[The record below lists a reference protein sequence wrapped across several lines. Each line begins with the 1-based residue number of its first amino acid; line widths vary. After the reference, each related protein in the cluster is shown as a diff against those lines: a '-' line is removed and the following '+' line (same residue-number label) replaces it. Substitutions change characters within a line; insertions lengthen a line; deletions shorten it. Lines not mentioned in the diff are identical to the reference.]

1 MFLYL
6 PLFQK
11 ADRYWVVFCVHDDC
25 EAFLEG
31 YLDPRQAPSHSPEWS
46 LSLQTVQH
54 VSHALVSVEQEFEF
68 VITLSTEVA
77 RFNANTWEC
86 MQEWVESLR
95 SKLREMKLLS
105 PKENLYSKLPEIK
118 PPLAPTRDPTS
129 PLPATPPVPAAIVPG
144 IERVQPL
151 SNVASSQHHTPPAT
165 AMVTTATTA
174 VSTTATTSASNATPL
189 TSTTTNSS
197 GPQVA
202 MSNTST
208 QNLMNLLTNP
218 LQAVSSINNQHIS
231 SQYLF
236 DAISLASDLSDMG
249 SLDDYSNDLI
259 KRFISS
265 SSPLSSPP
273 PTSANGGPSGSG
285 SNLPKPQKLT
295 TKENGFNHS
304 NGAASSASSSLATTF
319 VTNVLADP
327 GTTSLKRSTS
337 DKKVLVDVRA
347 DSSSGSSNS
356 SSNSSSSS
364 GSDEDGEFSI
374 PTTI

>member
-1 MFLYL
+1 M
-6 PLFQK
+6 
-11 ADRYWVVFCVHDDC
+11 FCVHDDC

-46 LSLQTVQH
+46 LSLLTVQH

-151 SNVASSQHHTPPAT
+151 SNVASSQHHTPPAA
-165 AMVTTATTA
+165 AMVTMATSA
-174 VSTTATTSASNATPL
+174 VSTTATPTTSALNATPL
-189 TSTTTNSS
+189 TTTTTTSS

-236 DAISLASDLSDMG
+236 DAISLASDLSDSG

-285 SNLPKPQKLT
+285 SNLPKPQKLKS
-295 TKENGFNHS
+295 KENGFSYS
-304 NGAASSASSSLATTF
+304 NGTASSASTSSSLATTF

-356 SSNSSSSS
+356 SSSNSSSS